1 MKEEV
6 DGFLKKN
13 NKETVPPVLRGRHY
27 LLIDTI
33 NHIDINKMFESP
45 QKLIKDLSS

>member
-1 MKEEV
+1 MKSEI
-6 DGFLKKN
+6 DGYLKKN

-33 NHIDINKMFESP
+33 NHIGTSKPFESP